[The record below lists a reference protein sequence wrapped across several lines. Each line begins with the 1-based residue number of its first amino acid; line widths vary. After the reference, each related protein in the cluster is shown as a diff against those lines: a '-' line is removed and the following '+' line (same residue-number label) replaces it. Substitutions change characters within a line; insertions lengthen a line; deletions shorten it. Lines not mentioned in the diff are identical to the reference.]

1 MEVLTN
7 KQYDSYKNAK
17 ICNLCEEKFEDSKVR
32 DHCNYTGEYRGTVRN
47 I

>member
-1 MEVLTN
+1 MQKSVIFVKKSL
-7 KQYDSYKNAK
+7 K
-17 ICNLCEEKFEDSKVR
+17 IVR